1 MVDERYQLTLSLQVL
16 KEERQK
22 IRQARWKN
30 VRYLL
35 KNTEAKW
42 ILLIPLILYIMTVY
56 MIMHP

>member
-1 MVDERYQLTLSLQVL
+1 MLLSLRTLGIWGHYVPDPG
-16 KEERQK
+16 KK
-22 IRQARWKN
+22 VRWKN